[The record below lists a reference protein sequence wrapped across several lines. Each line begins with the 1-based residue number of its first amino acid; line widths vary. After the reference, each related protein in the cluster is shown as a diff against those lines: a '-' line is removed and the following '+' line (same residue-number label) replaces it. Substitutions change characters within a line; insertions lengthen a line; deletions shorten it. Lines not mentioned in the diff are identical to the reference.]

1 MPRHSIWFLALL
13 LFFEINAN
21 AGVTNPDISAIG
33 QVLGTYTDDTL
44 SQAPKQFALSLGET
58 ELVLD
63 AALNPYLKGVFV
75 FSIDRQKGIDV
86 EEAYTTLVRGLPL
99 NLALKAGKYRLNFG
113 KLNQSH
119 PHAYP
124 FIRTPRVLDPQTAKL
139 LPGEGSFNDTAV
151 QVSTL
156 IPMIGSWTTILSA
169 DFLQGDSF
177 HPDTSDV
184 AHGLLT
190 HISNSFMAGPA
201 SVDIGGS
208 LTQGIN
214 NIKAETKSTII
225 GSDAKAK
232 IVLSPLLTIT
242 IAGEYL
248 YKLSER
254 PDSQGSNIHDD
265 RYGFYAYTD
274 VRFYTRYNGGVLYE
288 QYQDPLARSQIDRAI
303 KPFVG
308 FSVLEESTIL
318 RLSYEYFM
326 SGAVQRTGTFELQ
339 LLFSMGPHKAH
350 QF

>member
-1 MPRHSIWFLALL
+1 MPRHLLWFLALL
-13 LFFEINAN
+13 LFFGIDAD

-33 QVLGTYTDDTL
+33 QVLGTYTDETL
-44 SQAPKQFALSLGET
+44 SPAPKQFALALGET

-63 AALNPYLKGVFV
+63 AALNPYFKGVFV
-75 FSIDRQKGIDV
+75 FSIDKKEGIDV
-86 EEAYTTLVRGLPL
+86 EEAYTTLFRGLPL
-99 NLALKAGKYRLNFG
+99 NLAVKAGKYRLNFG

-124 FIRTPRVLDPQTAKL
+124 FIRTPRVFDPQTAEL
-139 LPGEGSFNDTAV
+139 LPGDESFNDTAI

-156 IPMIGSWTTILSA
+156 IPIKGSLTTTLSA

-177 HPDTSDV
+177 HPDMSDV
-184 AHGLLT
+184 AYGWLT

-201 SVDIGGS
+201 AIDIGAS

-214 NIKAETKSTII
+214 NVEAETKSTII
-225 GSDAKAK
+225 GSDVKAK
-232 IVLSPLLTIT
+232 IVFSPLLTMT

-254 PDSQGSNIHDD
+254 PDLSGSNIHDD

-274 VRFYTRYNGGVLYE
+274 MRFFTRFNGGILYE
-288 QYQDPLARSQIDRAI
+288 QYQNPESRSRIDRAI
-303 KPFVG
+303 KLFVG

-318 RLSYEYFM
+318 RLSYEYLM
-326 SGAVQRTGTFELQ
+326 SGAIQHTNTLELQ